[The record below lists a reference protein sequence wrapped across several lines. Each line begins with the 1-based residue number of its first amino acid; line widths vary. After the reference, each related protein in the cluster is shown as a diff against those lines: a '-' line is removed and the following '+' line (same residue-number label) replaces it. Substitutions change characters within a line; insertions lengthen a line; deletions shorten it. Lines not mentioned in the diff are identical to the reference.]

1 MLINV
6 IFNRKIDENRKLNCI
21 FISDDKSNEINAKVT
36 YYNQI
41 KNVGT
46 EVYIWNSLV
55 QKKTYIQLSI
65 SF

>member
-6 IFNRKIDENRKLNCI
+6 IFNRKIDENRKFNCI

-46 EVYIWNSLV
+46 
-55 QKKTYIQLSI
+55 
-65 SF
+65 